1 MAARLSKNGKPLG
14 RPPKNKAAQQILNKP
29 LTLGKAVEEFNK
41 ASTGVFVIDKQEEK
55 EPADSFTEIECE
67 LLPVKSIS
75 SAEGEGER
83 FGRYSGSIYSMSK
96 FNLKGWVVI
105 SYLKADFEHYRKQKL
120 SNEEILQRC
129 VNYLNRVERK
139 KYQKKE
145 AAPKFGYLKIYDPN
159 MVKFINK
166 FGCEVA
172 SIELVTDDRKNENFW
187 GEGERY

>member
-14 RPPKNKAAQQILNKP
+14 RPPKNKTTQTAIIKP
-29 LTLGKAVEEFNK
+29 LTLGKAVEELNK
-41 ASTGVFVIDKQEEK
+41 ASTGIFVIDKQEEK
-55 EPADSFTEIECE
+55 EPADSLTEIECE
-67 LLPVKSIS
+67 LLPIKSVS
-75 SAEGEGER
+75 SVEGEGEK

-120 SNEEILQRC
+120 SNEEILQKC
-129 VNYLNRVERK
+129 VNYLNRIERK

-145 AAPKFGYLKIYDPN
+145 AAPKYGYLKVYDPS

-166 FGCEVA
+166 FGSEVA

-187 GEGERY
+187 GEGERF